1 MKRQEIQLDYT
12 AYGSGYQLK
21 IPLETEILIP
31 EDDPVRL
38 LDAICERMDYE
49 ELYAAYSE
57 EGRLGYSPRIL
68 FKVMVYAN
76 MRKIYS
82 TRGIEQSCCENIKF
96 MYLLEGQSAP
106 DHNTIGR
113 FRKHRLREA
122 MAGLFRQLVELLEQ
136 AGEIDLGTV
145 FIDGTKI
152 EAQANRYYICME
164 EKCGETDVETDRED
178 GGGVAEAAGTERAS

>member
-1 MKRQEIQLDYT
+1 MKGQEIQLDYT

-21 IPLETEILIP
+21 ILMETEIFIP
-31 EDDPVRL
+31 KDDPVRL
-38 LDAICERMDYE
+38 LSAICERIDYE

-57 EGRLGYSPRIL
+57 EGRNEYSPRIL
-68 FKVMVYAN
+68 FKVITYGY

-82 TRGIEQSCCENIKF
+82 TRGIERACRENIKF
-96 MYLLEGQSAP
+96 MYLLEDKPAP

-122 MAGLFRQLVELLEQ
+122 MEGLFRQLVELLVKE
-136 AGEIDLGTV
+136 GEIDLSTV

-152 EAQANRYYICME
+152 EAQANRYTFVWKKGV
-164 EKCGETDVETDRED
+164 EKRLAKLITTTNRCRSTRKVI
-178 GGGVAEAAGTERAS
+178 